1 MKIWLLLVLIY
12 NLPSVSAAVGDNLL
26 ATLLTEQEK
35 TYLQSVDSLTVCN
48 VSQAASTKASFDV
61 VELLLEK
68 TGIVLTSTPASSW
81 HTSFNDLQNK
91 NCDILPWATILSSRL
106 KIMGFTRPYAR
117 IKRVV
122 VTKRTEPYVRDL
134 SGIKNEV
141 LSVLKNNY
149 VITQI
154 RKQYPNI
161 QIIETENPTD
171 ALMHVADG
179 STYGAVASLYSV
191 ANLFNQNELV
201 DLKIAGILPPIYDD
215 VVSLATR
222 KDDSILLGIL
232 EKAIL
237 TVDKDRIEEF
247 LSRGAVMTLKPSVNY
262 EEYWL
267 PISTVVAFVFIL
279 IWWNRNLRRLN
290 VRLEATHRELELKT
304 QELELLSSTDT
315 LTKTFNRIKL
325 DRVFSRE
332 IERAERYGQ
341 PLSIF
346 MIDIDYFKNVN
357 DTYGHLTGDMVLTKF
372 AKILKDN
379 LRGNDIL
386 GRWGGEEFLVICPS
400 IELEKAELVAEKL
413 RGIIEQTDFSPVKKM
428 TASFGLTKWI
438 EKDTQETLISRAD
451 YAMYLSKNRGRNKV
465 SVSADQS
472 V

>member
-1 MKIWLLLVLIY
+1 MKRWLLLVLIY
-12 NLPSVSAAVGDNLL
+12 SLPAVNATGGDSLL
-26 ATLLTEQEK
+26 TPLLTEQEK
-35 TYLQSVDSLTVCN
+35 SYLQKLDSLTICN
-48 VSQAASTKASFDV
+48 VIQPASTKASVDL

-68 TGIVLTSTPASSW
+68 TGIVLKASSASSW
-81 HTSFNDLQNK
+81 HTAFNDLQNK
-91 NCDILPWATILSSRL
+91 NCDILPWATMVSSRL
-106 KIMGFTRPYAR
+106 NIMGFTPPYAR

-122 VTKRTEPYVRDL
+122 VSKRSDPYIRDL

-141 LSVLKNNY
+141 FAVLKNNY
-149 VITQI
+149 VVSQI

-161 QIIETENPTD
+161 QILETEDPTD
-171 ALMHVADG
+171 ALMLVADG
-179 STYGAVASLYSV
+179 SAYGAVASLYSV
-191 ANLFNQNELV
+191 ANLFNQNELL

-222 KDDSILLGIL
+222 KDDNILLGIL
-232 EKAIL
+232 EKSIL
-237 TVDKDRIEEF
+237 IADKNRIEEF
-247 LSRGAVMTLKPSVNY
+247 LSRGAVMTLKPSLNY
-262 EEYWL
+262 EEYWVSIL
-267 PISTVVAFVFIL
+267 TVVAFVFFL

-290 VRLEATHRELELKT
+290 AQLESTHSELELKT

-315 LTKTFNRIKL
+315 LTNTFNRIKL

-413 RGIIEQTDFSPVKKM
+413 RQIIEQTDFSPVKRM

-438 EKDTQETLISRAD
+438 EKDTQESLISRAD

-465 SVSADQS
+465 SVSADKS